1 MRDLHLLTIVVSV
14 AGSGVDD
21 KHEKVAKVIV
31 NDCYYQNIKKTSTWS
46 YDTGTKEYVIN
57 GKTYAIDKVKKLIHT
72 PTLKSPKLTL
82 YEARL
87 KPKVQK
93 NQYETIAN
101 AIEDVNGQMKFK
113 INSVTNSANSEDDV
127 EKFIKEWSNE
137 LAPLG
142 LARIEKIDKYGYSN
156 FYCSIDIKTPEDLI
170 SLTNAV
176 GQIIVESYDDDPW
189 ITIYDDYMN

>member
-1 MRDLHLLTIVVSV
+1 
-14 AGSGVDD
+14 
-21 KHEKVAKVIV
+21 
-31 NDCYYQNIKKTSTWS
+31 
-46 YDTGTKEYVIN
+46 
-57 GKTYAIDKVKKLIHT
+57 
-72 PTLKSPKLTL
+72 
-82 YEARL
+82 
-87 KPKVQK
+87 
-93 NQYETIAN
+93 
-101 AIEDVNGQMKFK
+101 MKFK

-142 LARIEKIDKYGYSN
+142 LARIEKIDKYGYYN

>member
-1 MRDLHLLTIVVSV
+1 MRGDINVSFIRH
-14 AGSGVDD
+14 ANYRCYLGYDND
-21 KHEKVAKVIV
+21 IFREKEMI
-31 NDCYYQNIKKTSTWS
+31 
-46 YDTGTKEYVIN
+46 
-57 GKTYAIDKVKKLIHT
+57 L
-72 PTLKSPKLTL
+72 
-82 YEARL
+82 
-87 KPKVQK
+87 
-93 NQYETIAN
+93 
-101 AIEDVNGQMKFK
+101 MKFK